1 MSNSKQNYSSML
13 GARQNFRPNQD
24 RHRGYDTVDFK
35 EAEAVNQ
42 KFLTTRINE
51 KAELQDLNDR
61 FAIFIKKVHSLEEQ
75 NGTLQEALN
84 QYKGQNQY
92 GQPNGITDLF
102 QEELRELQCQMD
114 AIGKERDRYQL
125 EKYNLAEDLDLLKQ
139 RFDDETQKRADAEE
153 HLRSL
158 RKALNN
164 ATLSSLEQERKTEFL
179 MKEIEIL
186 KKLLDVEIKNVPLSY
201 PTQQKN
207 TEVDSHRVDLTGAL
221 KEIRVQYERISLNSM
236 QESEAWYKSKFDDLT
251 ESAKSNAESLRQAK
265 QEVNMSRGQIQSL
278 TCEVDVLKN
287 KNETLQ
293 KQVHEIEEQF
303 DTDIGNYQDKIGRLK
318 DEMAC
323 HLQKYQDLLNV
334 KMILDNEIATY
345 RKLLEGEESRIN
357 NSNLDTS
364 NPFGEQDS
372 EQAPGPVKIPDVE
385 VSKKENEK
393 ETSDD
398 SDESD

>member
-1 MSNSKQNYSSML
+1 MSCCLMSNSKQNYSSML
-13 GARQNFRPNQD
+13 GAQQKFRPNQD

-42 KFLTTRINE
+42 KFLTTHINE

-61 FAIFIKKVHSLEEQ
+61 FVIFIKKVHSLEEQ

-114 AIGKERDRYQL
+114 AIGKERDQYQL

-265 QEVNMSRGQIQSL
+265 QEVNKSRGQIQSL

-287 KNETLQ
+287 KNEALQ
-293 KQVHEIEEQF
+293 KQVHEMEEQF

-345 RKLLEGEESRIN
+345 RELLEGEESRIN

-364 NPFGEQDS
+364 NPFDDQDS
-372 EQAPGPVKIPDVE
+372 EQAPGPVKIPDVGTMMYSN
-385 VSKKENEK
+385 V
-393 ETSDD
+393 T
-398 SDESD
+398 